1 MSWIWCICSLQI
13 LCTLMIFND
22 VFTLYKYVLNQFESV
37 CGREVDDGLV
47 SRKRCCC
54 NDKNRDLR
62 VVKWQMPIASKE
74 VSVPVSFASC
84 IRSAYGLLILT
95 VSPPS
100 TSPPSVQ
107 ASRPLAF
114 ALLCRT
120 LKGVAGLILDDTCT
134 WRRPDIW
141 LLFVYFVSRHI
152 DAHWA
157 YCSCCFFSSWFGLSD
172 PPQRSAETP
181 RRDGAA
187 RVNSEK

>member
-1 MSWIWCICSLQI
+1 MFLLYTNMFWII
-13 LCTLMIFND
+13 
-22 VFTLYKYVLNQFESV
+22 LNQFADVKWIMDLCQESAAAAMT
-37 CGREVDDGLV
+37 RI
-47 SRKRCCC
+47 
-54 NDKNRDLR
+54 
-62 VVKWQMPIASKE
+62 VVKWKMPIASKE
-74 VSVPVSFASC
+74 VSVPESFASS

-120 LKGVAGLILDDTCT
+120 LKGVAGLILDDTYT

-157 YCSCCFFSSWFGLSD
+157 YCSCCFFSSWFGLSGGD
-172 PPQRSAETP
+172 LQRL
-181 RRDGAA
+181 RD
-187 RVNSEK
+187 VMVQPE